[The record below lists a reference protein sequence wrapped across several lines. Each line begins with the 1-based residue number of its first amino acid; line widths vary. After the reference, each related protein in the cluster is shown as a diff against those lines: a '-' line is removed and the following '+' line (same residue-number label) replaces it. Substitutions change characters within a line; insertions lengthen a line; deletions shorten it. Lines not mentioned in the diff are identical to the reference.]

1 MDDSSSVLLL
11 FSNDRHDGLRDYVE
25 GEARLDRALSISDLQ
40 RVPVPGDG
48 DCCFSSISIGID
60 SFFDNKHEVCTYLN
74 SINISANQPNI
85 ERISTL
91 RKLLVDEWLGMNSEQ
106 CSLFSTSSHQ
116 SSFEETALSF
126 LNHGTFDCELGNS
139 VLLALCN
146 ALKIPIVIY
155 SSINSYPIIPLIP
168 RENPLS
174 NVPIY
179 VAFNQSGK
187 GHYDA
192 VTAVNSQSS
201 FSEKKKEDKEK
212 QLSCSCGKGGAK
224 DKSKAF
230 CASVLAMGPGV
241 SVFKILQDALHLVD
255 V

>member
-1 MDDSSSVLLL
+1 M
-11 FSNDRHDGLRDYVE
+11 
-25 GEARLDRALSISDLQ
+25 
-40 RVPVPGDG
+40 
-48 DCCFSSISIGID
+48 
-60 SFFDNKHEVCTYLN
+60 
-74 SINISANQPNI
+74 
-85 ERISTL
+85 
-91 RKLLVDEWLGMNSEQ
+91 
-106 CSLFSTSSHQ
+106 
-116 SSFEETALSF
+116 
-126 LNHGTFDCELGNS
+126 
-139 VLLALCN
+139 
-146 ALKIPIVIY
+146 
-155 SSINSYPIIPLIP
+155 
-168 RENPLS
+168 
-174 NVPIY
+174 
-179 VAFNQSGK
+179 AFNQSGK

>member
-1 MDDSSSVLLL
+1 MNSSSVLLL

-40 RVPVPGDG
+40 RVPVPVDG

-60 SFFDNKHEVCTYLN
+60 SFFDTKHEVCTYLN

-85 ERISTL
+85 KRISTL

-174 NVPIY
+174 NVPI
-179 VAFNQSGK
+179 
-187 GHYDA
+187 
-192 VTAVNSQSS
+192 
-201 FSEKKKEDKEK
+201 
-212 QLSCSCGKGGAK
+212 
-224 DKSKAF
+224 
-230 CASVLAMGPGV
+230 
-241 SVFKILQDALHLVD
+241 
-255 V
+255 